1 MRCPITTRILS
12 AQAVCSVSTRG
23 NPWLSAYAARDSTGN
38 QLPLN
43 RTALYVNSVS
53 SCGMKTGNSTIY
65 AKRLIARR
73 TGNATWG
80 NARPQ
85 SVHTGKNCPPKPE
98 DKSTANSNAAV
109 SLLPRR
115 LRWQQHTPVVDRG
128 AQVYN
133 LSARDGNA
141 TPLIAR
147 SPGVSCNNSLRGSNG
162 TRRVYNPPPSSAGS
176 FPCVRIGPSPVYPL
190 CPAAMTLAL
199 GCAWAKD

>member
-1 MRCPITTRILS
+1 MRCPTTTRILS

-43 RTALYVNSVS
+43 RTGLYVNSVS
-53 SCGMKTGNSTIY
+53 SCGMKTGNDTIY

-98 DKSTANSNAAV
+98 DKSTAHSNAAV

-115 LRWQQHTPVVDRG
+115 LRRQQHTPVVDRG

-133 LSARDGNA
+133 LSACDGNA

-147 SPGVSCNNSLRGSNG
+147 SPGVSCNNSLRGFNG
-162 TRRVYNPPPSSAGS
+162 TRRVYNPAPSSAGS
-176 FPCVRIGPSPVYPL
+176 FP
-190 CPAAMTLAL
+190 LAL
-199 GCAWAKD
+199 VCAWAKD